1 MNLLVS
7 WAMSVLG
14 TLYLGQLYGLFLI
27 LRLSVSSDVTI
38 SGSKIVRLSF
48 SNTLIISVSWMVILS
63 VSGAVRLPASRI
75 VTLSICRSV

>member
-14 TLYLGQLYGLFLI
+14 TLYLGQLYCLFLT
-27 LRLSVSSDVTI
+27 LRLSVSGDVTI
-38 SGSKIVRLSF
+38 SDSKIVRLSF

-63 VSGAVRLPASRI
+63 VSRDVKLTIVRAVI
-75 VTLSICRSV
+75 IYF